1 MSKNQLFEQR
11 LKALQELEDNAATR
25 QHIKGKLTARE
36 RLNVLFDEG
45 TFFEFDAFVMPAQ
58 TPMSSKQTNFGD
70 GVVVG
75 RGLVQGRSVF
85 AYAQD
90 FTVLGGSLGYAH
102 GMKIAKVQEMALK
115 LGSPIVG
122 MMDSGGA
129 RIQEGV
135 KSLSAYATI
144 FRNNVRSSGIIP
156 QISAILGPA
165 AGGAVY
171 SPALTDF
178 IFMTSQ
184 TSYMFVTGPD
194 VVKEVL
200 NEEVDM
206 EGLGG
211 GNIHAS
217 KSGVAHFV
225 SDDEEHSIMLIR
237 KLLSYIPSNNYEPH
251 PVSNLISSYQSR
263 QAFLDQIIPD
273 DPNRPYEMKDIIHI
287 LVDKDSFFEVHED
300 FAQNILVGFSRL
312 NGKTIG
318 IVANQPK
325 VMAGTLDINASVK
338 GARFVRFCDAFNI
351 PLLIL
356 EDVPGFLP
364 GVEQEHNGIIRNG
377 AKLLYAFCE
386 ATVPK
391 ITIITRKAYG
401 GAYIVM
407 SSLNTGGDFNF
418 AWPSAEI
425 AVMGPAGAI
434 KIVNKHELAN
444 AENKPAL
451 EKLLTEKYKDE
462 VANPYKA
469 EEFALIDEV
478 IQPSSTR
485 ELLITTFD
493 ILSNKQYLKPARKHG
508 NIPL

>member
-1 MSKNQLFEQR
+1 MNKNKVFEQR
-11 LKALQELEDNAATR
+11 LKTLQEMEDNAVHK
-25 QHIKGKLTARE
+25 QHLKGKLTARE
-36 RLNVLFDEG
+36 RIHILFDEG
-45 TFFEFDAFVMPAQ
+45 TFFELDAFVLPTNA
-58 TPMSSKQTNFGD
+58 PVSSRQNNFGD

-75 RGLVQGRSVF
+75 RGLIQGRSVF

-102 GMKIAKVQEMALK
+102 GQKIAKVQEMAYK
-115 LGSPIVG
+115 LGAPVIG
-122 MMDSGGA
+122 LMDSGGA

-156 QISAILGPA
+156 QISVILGPA

-178 IFMTSQ
+178 IFMTDQ

-200 NEEVDM
+200 NEEIDM
-206 EGLGG
+206 NGLGG
-211 GNIHAS
+211 GDVHAS

-225 SDDEEHSIMLIR
+225 SDDEEHTLLLVR
-237 KLLSYIPSNNYEPH
+237 KLLSYIPSNNFEPL
-251 PVSNLISSYQSR
+251 PVASQVNFFESR
-263 QAFLDQIIPD
+263 QEYLNKIIPD
-273 DPNRPYEMKDIIHI
+273 DPNRPYDMKEIINI
-287 LVDKDSFFEVHED
+287 LVDKDTFFEVHER
-300 FAQNILVGFSRL
+300 FAQNMIVGFARL
-312 NGKTIG
+312 DGKTIG

-338 GARFVRFCDAFNI
+338 AARFVRFCDAFNI
-351 PLLIL
+351 PLLVF

-364 GVEQEHNGIIRNG
+364 GIEQEHNGIIRNG

-391 ITIITRKAYG
+391 ITVITRKAYG

-407 SSLNTGGDFNF
+407 SSKNTGGDFNF
-418 AWPSAEI
+418 AWPTAEI

-434 KIVNKHELAN
+434 KIVNKHELSK
-444 AENKPAL
+444 AENRA
-451 EKLLTEKYKDE
+451 EKEKELTEKYKNE
-462 VANPYKA
+462 IANPYKA
-469 EEFALIDEV
+469 EEFGLIDEV
-478 IQPSSTR
+478 IQPSETR
-485 ELLITTFD
+485 KILINAFD
-493 ILSNKQYLKPARKHG
+493 ILSNKQYSKPKRKHG
-508 NIPL
+508 SIPL

>member
-1 MSKNQLFEQR
+1 MNNNEVYEQR
-11 LKALQELEDNAATR
+11 LKALQKMEENAVVK
-25 QHIKGKLTARE
+25 QHLKGKLTARE
-36 RLNVLFDEG
+36 RITVLFDEG
-45 TFFEFDAFVMPAQ
+45 TFFEFDAFVDPLQNKMGGKSA
-58 TPMSSKQTNFGD
+58 TFGD

-85 AYAQD
+85 AFAQD
-90 FTVLGGSLGYAH
+90 FTVLGGSLGFAH
-102 GMKIAKVQEMALK
+102 GQKIAKVQEMALK
-115 LGSPIVG
+115 LGAPIIG
-122 MMDSGGA
+122 LIDSGGA
-129 RIQEGV
+129 RIQEGL

-156 QISAILGPA
+156 QISVILGPA

-178 IFMTSQ
+178 VFMTNQ

-200 NEEVDM
+200 NEDIDM
-206 EGLGG
+206 EALGG
-211 GNIHAS
+211 GNVHAQ

-225 SDDEEHSIMLIR
+225 YDDEEHAIMYVR
-237 KLLSYIPSNNYEPH
+237 KLLSYLPSNNFEPTPISTNVQFYET
-251 PVSNLISSYQSR
+251 R
-263 QAFLDQIIPD
+263 QDFLDKIIPD
-273 DPNRPYEMKDIIHI
+273 DANRPYDMKEIVNI
-287 LVDKDSFFEVHED
+287 LVDKDTFFEVHEKY
-300 FAQNILVGFSRL
+300 AQNILVGFARL
-312 NGKTIG
+312 DGKTIG

-338 GARFVRFCDAFNI
+338 GARFVRFCDAYDI

-364 GVEQEHNGIIRNG
+364 GTEQEHSGIIRNG

-407 SSLNTGGDFNF
+407 SSKNTGGDFNF
-418 AWPSAEI
+418 AWPTAEI

-434 KIVNKHELAN
+434 KIVNRAELAK
-444 AENKPAL
+444 AENRAEM
-451 EKLLTEKYKDE
+451 EKILTEKYKSE
-462 VANPYKA
+462 IANPYKA
-469 EEFALIDEV
+469 EELGLIDEV
-478 IQPSSTR
+478 IDPCDTR
-485 ELLITTFD
+485 KILITAFE
-493 ILSNKQYLKPARKHG
+493 ILSNKQYVKPERKHG
-508 NIPL
+508 SIPL